1 MGKLFR
7 TQFPNKL
14 QFFYENV
21 AIEYGS
27 HSAAGTRS
35 HGYHHGATAPSKE
48 HSRIRLGIKMLVWE
62 DIKQRSQEHG
72 SLRCFNKV
80 IVGQADFEKYIRQQ
94 GRTKMKTE
102 KWLSTILVVCFMIA
116 SFAVISVKAEDA
128 QSKIRLGAYDSRFVA
143 LACYRAENMKRI
155 RDFMGNLN
163 LELQKAR
170 EAKDEN
176 KLKELEAKGPAFQNL
191 MHQQVFGNLSIPN
204 VMETIKDRLPAIAKK
219 TGVTL
224 IVSKWE
230 IQYSGPEVESVDLT
244 LQLVD
249 LFNID
254 EATRKMIEEGLKQN
268 QKPVPVEQLLNP
280 YD

>member
-1 MGKLFR
+1 
-7 TQFPNKL
+7 
-14 QFFYENV
+14 
-21 AIEYGS
+21 
-27 HSAAGTRS
+27 
-35 HGYHHGATAPSKE
+35 
-48 HSRIRLGIKMLVWE
+48 
-62 DIKQRSQEHG
+62 
-72 SLRCFNKV
+72 
-80 IVGQADFEKYIRQQ
+80 
-94 GRTKMKTE
+94 MKIE
-102 KWLSTILVVCFMIA
+102 KWFSTILVACPMIIFLVGGA
-116 SFAVISVKAEDA
+116 PKAADS
-128 QSKIRLGAYDSRFVA
+128 QSKIRIGTYDSRFVA
-143 LACYRAENMKRI
+143 LAFYRAENGKRM
-155 RDFMGNLN
+155 REFLGNLN

-219 TGVTL
+219 TGVML

-230 IQYSGPEVESVDLT
+230 IQNSGPEIEPVDLT

-249 LFNID
+249 LFDID
-254 EATRKMIEEGLKQN
+254 DATRRMIEEGFKQN

>member
-1 MGKLFR
+1 
-7 TQFPNKL
+7 
-14 QFFYENV
+14 
-21 AIEYGS
+21 
-27 HSAAGTRS
+27 
-35 HGYHHGATAPSKE
+35 
-48 HSRIRLGIKMLVWE
+48 
-62 DIKQRSQEHG
+62 
-72 SLRCFNKV
+72 
-80 IVGQADFEKYIRQQ
+80 
-94 GRTKMKTE
+94 MKIE
-102 KWLSTILVVCFMIA
+102 KWFSTMLIACFMIA
-116 SFAVISVKAEDA
+116 FLAGGALKAADT
-128 QSKIRLGAYDSRFVA
+128 QSKIRIGTYDSRFVA
-143 LACYRAENMKRI
+143 LAFDRADNMKRI

-204 VMETIKDRLPAIAKK
+204 VIETIKDRLPAIAKK
-219 TGVTL
+219 TGVML

-230 IQYSGPEVESVDLT
+230 IQYSAPEIEPVDLT

-254 EATRKMIEEGLKQN
+254 DATRKMIEEGLKQN